1 MRPTVGCFRRPR
13 RRAGGRAVARRG
25 VGSWREPARR
35 RRGLRGRRGDVRAV
49 APGVPARGGRPAR
62 PAPRPAPWAD
72 AARRRRGHREV
83 LAARRRARRNGRG
96 RRARGR
102 DDPPRRRRRGD
113 PRGAGV
119 RRGAPDP
126 VARRRRGL
134 RRLRVLRRGGR
145 LGLVWNERDDELDW
159 IARLSEIVNRRE
171 GSTPRYRR
179 GEWRAAFDAARD
191 LFRPLEEAHFRH
203 VHPLAP
209 AGVVERVASIS
220 FIATM
225 EGAAREAVL
234 AEVRALLASHPDTA
248 GQDELALAYRTDVFV
263 WDRVG

>member
-1 MRPTVGCFRRPR
+1 VSPHAA
-13 RRAGGRAVARRG
+13 AGGFEAVAETYERSRPEYPREAVDLLVRLLGLHPGRTLLDVGAGTGRFSRLAAARG
-25 VGSWREPARR
+25 ATVVAVEPAAAMIRLAA
-35 RRGLRGRRGDVRAV
+35 GAGGILAVRAF
-49 APGVPARGGRPAR
+49 AEALPIRSHA
-62 PAPRPAPWAD
+62 AD
-72 AARRRRGHREV
+72 AAC
-83 LAARRRARRNGRG
+83 AASAFHWFDG
-96 RRARGR
+96 RRALGEIH
-102 DDPPRRRRRGD
+102 
-113 PRGAGV
+113 
-119 RRGAPDP
+119 
-126 VARRRRGL
+126 
-134 RRLRVLRRGGR
+134 RVLRRGGR

>member
-1 MRPTVGCFRRPR
+1 MSPHAA
-13 RRAGGRAVARRG
+13 AGGFEAVAETYERSRPEYPREAVDLLVRLLGLHPGRTLLDVGAGTGRFSRLAAARG
-25 VGSWREPARR
+25 ATVVAVEPAAAMIRLAA
-35 RRGLRGRRGDVRAV
+35 GAGGILAVRAF
-49 APGVPARGGRPAR
+49 AEALPIRSHA
-62 PAPRPAPWAD
+62 AD
-72 AARRRRGHREV
+72 AAC
-83 LAARRRARRNGRG
+83 AASAFHWFDG
-96 RRARGR
+96 RRALGEIH
-102 DDPPRRRRRGD
+102 
-113 PRGAGV
+113 
-119 RRGAPDP
+119 
-126 VARRRRGL
+126 
-134 RRLRVLRRGGR
+134 RVLRRGGR

>member
-1 MRPTVGCFRRPR
+1 VSPHAA
-13 RRAGGRAVARRG
+13 AGGFEAVAETYERSRPEYPREAVDLLVRLLGLHPGRTLLDVGAGTGRFSRLAAARG
-25 VGSWREPARR
+25 ATVVAVEPAAAMIRLAA
-35 RRGLRGRRGDVRAV
+35 GAGGILAVRAF
-49 APGVPARGGRPAR
+49 AEALPIRAHA
-62 PAPRPAPWAD
+62 AD
-72 AARRRRGHREV
+72 AAC
-83 LAARRRARRNGRG
+83 AASAFHWFDG
-96 RRARGR
+96 RRALGEIH
-102 DDPPRRRRRGD
+102 
-113 PRGAGV
+113 
-119 RRGAPDP
+119 
-126 VARRRRGL
+126 
-134 RRLRVLRRGGR
+134 RVLRRGGR
-145 LGLVWNERDDELDW
+145 LGLVWNQRDDELDW